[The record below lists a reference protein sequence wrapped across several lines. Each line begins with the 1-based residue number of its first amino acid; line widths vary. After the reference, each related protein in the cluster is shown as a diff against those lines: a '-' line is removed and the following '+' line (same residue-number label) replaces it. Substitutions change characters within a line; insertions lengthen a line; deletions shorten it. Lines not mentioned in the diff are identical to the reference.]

1 MRRGDA
7 GVALFWLV
15 LGAAVCAHA
24 LRLGVWDI
32 SGPATGFVP
41 LLAGIVLFAGGAG
54 ILLAARPWGAPAPPF
69 WPVRAAGLRAM
80 TVLVALAVMAGC
92 VVLVMAIFEVM
103 YRAAPRADIR
113 PLGLPP
119 TPSAPPSAVRRR
131 ARPAPARTGATPG
144 SWASPPT
151 M

>member
-69 WPVRAAGLRAM
+69 WPVRAAGLRAL
-80 TVLVALAVMAGC
+80 TVLVALAVMAA
-92 VVLVMAIFEVM
+92 VMPSPRTAHSLRTSSRLVMPPLAITGTFNG
-103 YRAAPRADIR
+103 RASSTVASMFTPFIMPSR
-113 PLGLPP
+113 PM
-119 TPSAPPSAVRRR
+119 SV
-131 ARPAPARTGATPG
+131 
-144 SWASPPT
+144 
-151 M
+151 